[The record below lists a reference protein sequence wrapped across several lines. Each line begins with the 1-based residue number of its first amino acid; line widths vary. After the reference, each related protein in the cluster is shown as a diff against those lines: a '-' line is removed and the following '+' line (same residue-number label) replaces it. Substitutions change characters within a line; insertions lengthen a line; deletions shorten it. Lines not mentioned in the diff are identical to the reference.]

1 MSRCD
6 FSLFFKRLE
15 NGESLGK
22 EEALSVIGAPLDEV
36 KDFSDRIRLRFA
48 PNDELCAIVNGKSG
62 RCSED
67 CRYCAQSAFH
77 RTETAVYPLKD
88 DSFLDDAYRK
98 AEENGLDHFSVVTSG
113 RSLSGEEVKRL
124 SALYARWSSFGK
136 VKVCCSHGL
145 LSAADFRLLADAG
158 VSRYHCNLETS
169 RRFFPS
175 VCTTHS
181 FDDKINTVRAAQTAG
196 LEVCSG
202 GIFGM
207 GESWEDRID
216 MALELRALG
225 IRSVPLN
232 FLSPIRG
239 TAFETLPPPDDETA
253 CRVFGIFR
261 MLLPSA
267 FLRLAGGR
275 ASLNRAGVP
284 LFEAG
289 ANAAIT
295 GDLLTT
301 GGGQADADR
310 AALAR
315 RQTGKGGPCD
325 ENAQ

>member
-1 MSRCD
+1 MIRCD

-15 NGESLGK
+15 NGELLGK
-22 EEALSVIGAPLDEV
+22 EEALSAAAAPLDEL
-36 KDFSDRIRLRFA
+36 KDFADRIRRQFS
-48 PNDELCAIVNGKSG
+48 PGSELCAIVNGKSG
-62 RCSED
+62 HCSEN

-77 RTETAVYPLKD
+77 KTDLDAYPLKD
-88 DSFLDDAYRK
+88 GPFLEEAYRK
-98 AEENGLDHFSVVTSG
+98 AEKNGLDCFSVVTSG
-113 RSLSGEEVKRL
+113 RSLSDGELKRL
-124 SALYARWSSFGK
+124 APLYARWSSFGK

-145 LSAADFRLLADAG
+145 LSAADFQLLADAG

-216 MALELRALG
+216 MALELRSLG

-315 RQTGKGGPCD
+315 RQTGKGGSCD